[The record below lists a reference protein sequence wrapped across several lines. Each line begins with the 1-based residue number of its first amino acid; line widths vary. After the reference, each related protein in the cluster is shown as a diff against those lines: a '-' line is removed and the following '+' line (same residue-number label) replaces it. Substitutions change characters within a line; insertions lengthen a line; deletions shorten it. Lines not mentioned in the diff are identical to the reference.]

1 MGQYDEVVERQRHL
15 LIAEEMRD
23 TVMQIHVHSLNSM
36 WYDDRPE
43 DTEGGKGVSDVQY
56 MDGRIIREILSTREK
71 ITMVEGLFGDDLIHH
86 VARQLHDRG
95 ETLED
100 KSV

>member
-1 MGQYDEVVERQRHL
+1 
-15 LIAEEMRD
+15 
-23 TVMQIHVHSLNSM
+23 
-36 WYDDRPE
+36 
-43 DTEGGKGVSDVQY
+43 VSDVQY
-56 MDGRIIREILSTREK
+56 MDGRVIREILSTREK

>member
-56 MDGRIIREILSTREK
+56 MDGRVIREICL
-71 ITMVEGLFGDDLIHH
+71 
-86 VARQLHDRG
+86 
-95 ETLED
+95 
-100 KSV
+100 